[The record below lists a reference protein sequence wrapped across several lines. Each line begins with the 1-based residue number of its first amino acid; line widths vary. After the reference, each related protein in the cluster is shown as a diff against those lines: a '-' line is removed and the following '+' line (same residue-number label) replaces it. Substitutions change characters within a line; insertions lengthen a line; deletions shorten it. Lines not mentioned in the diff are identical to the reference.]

1 MTRKLLIVLVNTDPR
16 NPEELGAP
24 FYHAAVAAAMDY
36 EVDVICAATAGK
48 LMRKGVVEAICI
60 KPGHDKTVYD
70 WIRDAHKNGAR
81 FWACPANLD
90 LFDMTEQDLIPECKG
105 LMGAAAMLQ
114 NIMSDDYRVLTY
126 EDRQWRWCRARTI
139 RSTCTT
145 IWTTRSGMSLCP
157 TGRSRAGY
165 PIAIE
170 LAGDVL
176 VFTPEARRQN
186 LRSAAVIRD
195 HRMRQVGR
203 RGRRFRRRRGRRQPR
218 TGVAPEAAQRRR
230 LRGRLDADRAAR
242 FSAGKTI

>member
-48 LMRKGVVEAICI
+48 LMRKGVAEAICI
-60 KPGHDKTVYD
+60 KPGQDKTVYD

-126 EDRQWRWCRARTI
+126 
-139 RSTCTT
+139 
-145 IWTTRSGMSLCP
+145 
-157 TGRSRAGY
+157 
-165 PIAIE
+165 
-170 LAGDVL
+170 
-176 VFTPEARRQN
+176 
-186 LRSAAVIRD
+186 
-195 HRMRQVGR
+195 
-203 RGRRFRRRRGRRQPR
+203 
-218 TGVAPEAAQRRR
+218 
-230 LRGRLDADRAAR
+230 
-242 FSAGKTI
+242 